1 MLNGI
6 ISDEGGK
13 GGVDGGREGW
23 ASLTGAEES
32 HDLACAK
39 RHFHAHMQRPLVYS
53 TWLRNPREKKKDRA
67 KGVYVLPV
75 TGLPSQA
82 QSLFIS
88 LQVTC
93 QSQERV
99 YVILHTDILINI
111 YLYIYGPYWKRMWAF
126 HIDKSTIISI
136 QLSGKWCQCNLTG
149 STFVFYLLHLFR
161 IKIK

>member
-6 ISDEGGK
+6 LSDEEGK
-13 GGVDGGREGW
+13 GGVDGGR
-23 ASLTGAEES
+23 ASQTGAEES

-39 RHFHAHMQRPLVYS
+39 RHLHAHMQRPLVYS
-53 TWLRNPREKKKDRA
+53 PWLCNPRENKKDKA
-67 KGVYVLPV
+67 KGVYVLSV
-75 TGLPSQA
+75 IGLPSQA

-111 YLYIYGPYWKRMWAF
+111 YIYIYGPLLKENV
-126 HIDKSTIISI
+126 SIS
-136 QLSGKWCQCNLTG
+136 
-149 STFVFYLLHLFR
+149 H
-161 IKIK
+161 